1 MIVVVFSARLRANA
15 NLEEYERWGG
25 RMYELVQQIPGFISV
40 ASYPAGDREEVTVVR
55 FTSEEALHSW
65 RTQPEHMQAQQLGR
79 STFYESYHIQV
90 CRTIR
95 DYEFHQDSGVT
106 HREPGEN

>member
-1 MIVVVFSARLRANA
+1 MIVVIFSTKLRADA
-15 NLEEYERWGG
+15 SLEEYERWGE

-40 ASYPAGDREEVTVVR
+40 ASYPAGEREEVTIAR
-55 FTSEEALHSW
+55 FTSEEALKTW
-65 RTQPEHMQAQQLGR
+65 RTQPEHLQVQQLGR
-79 STFYESYHIQV
+79 STFYKSYHIQV

-106 HREPGEN
+106 HHEPV